1 MGIFS
6 KSIACIHIWSTDC
19 RLQPPFFLHFVPII
33 FPLFHLSFLLLCIFQ
48 SNLSPNTPKFTP
60 NLTVFLQQDSLLTY
74 VLGLLYSNSFLS
86 LFPAKKTAAKKSK
99 AEKAELATH
108 VVPPHTYSVPWP
120 RSYLYTYSL
129 LFLNFIN
136 SHFPLHSHTALNSNP
151 TPYFLKNSL

>member
-86 LFPAKKTAAKKSK
+86 LFPAKKTAAKKAKLKKQNLPRTWS
-99 AEKAELATH
+99 
-108 VVPPHTYSVPWP
+108 PPYLFRTMA

-151 TPYFLKNSL
+151 TPYFLKTSL

>member
-120 RSYLYTYSL
+120 PFVPLHVLSSL
-129 LFLNFIN
+129 SQFYK
-136 SHFPLHSHTALNSNP
+136 FPLPSSFSHCLKLKPHSLFSQ
-151 TPYFLKNSL
+151 K